1 MTAGLRRQSLGAAI
15 LLFLV
20 LLSPPGKHALEATMT
35 TQMLLQLPLLM
46 CVGVLLREA
55 LPAGALRFTANW
67 DYRGIT
73 GLVLAS
79 IAASF
84 WLLPRLLDASV
95 TEPAIAAAK
104 YLSVPLLIGL
114 PISVSWPRMSFIVRG
129 VVLLELTA
137 TLFRMGWLYL
147 IWPDRL
153 CNRYLLD
160 DQQRLGEYLVLIG
173 GVVCMLVVSKLLWG
187 RFDVLP
193 ETHRVVPPRGTK
205 RGRLPGC
212 AGI

>member
-1 MTAGLRRQSLGAAI
+1 MTARLRQHSLWGAV
-15 LLFLV
+15 LLFLLLV
-20 LLSPPGKHALEATMT
+20 LPPVKHALEATMT
-35 TQMLLQLPLLM
+35 TQMLVQIPLLA
-46 CVGVLLREA
+46 CVGALLREA
-55 LPAGALRFTANW
+55 LPAGTLGFTASW

-79 IAASF
+79 IAAAF

-114 PISVSWPRMSFIVRG
+114 PFSVSWPRMSFIVRG

-173 GVVCMLVVSKLLWG
+173 GLVCALVVSTLLWG
-187 RFDVLP
+187 RFDLLP
-193 ETHRVVPPRGTK
+193 EIRQANAPSER
-205 RGRLPGC
+205 
-212 AGI
+212 